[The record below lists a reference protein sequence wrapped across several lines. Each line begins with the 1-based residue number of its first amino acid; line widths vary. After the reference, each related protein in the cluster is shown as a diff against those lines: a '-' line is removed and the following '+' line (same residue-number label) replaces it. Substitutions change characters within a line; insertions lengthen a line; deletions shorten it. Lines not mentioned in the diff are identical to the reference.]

1 MKFVLIFAAML
12 TLAGCSTFSN
22 LVDAGAKANHAA
34 AEGAEVVLCRGMSI
48 GEWIRR
54 YGNDA
59 EMAKAWRVLCSDQ
72 IKAMP

>member
-1 MKFVLIFAAML
+1 MKAVLILAALL
-12 TLAGCSTFSN
+12 TLSGCYTLSG

-34 AEGAEVVLCRGMSI
+34 AESAEIVLCRGMSV

-54 YGNDA
+54 YAGDPA
-59 EMAKAWRVLCSDQ
+59 KAKAWKVICSDQ